1 LAKRWSRDPLDL
13 TWFFDESKPQ
23 ALQPEQMTGKL
34 YDELYTNSTGK
45 MNKPLFMVFLKRMRA
60 DHWLDHSDY
69 VKTILDLLAYEYRYK
84 VRIAYSDIDSAHGDE
99 KLKETFEVYTV
110 PQNFF
115 CKPTEGEVMCYEM
128 QALSI
133 TYKEIKNFID
143 EKYMDESFLKI
154 DKIDESGLNE
164 GFGVY

>member
-1 LAKRWSRDPLDL
+1 
-13 TWFFDESKPQ
+13 
-23 ALQPEQMTGKL
+23 
-34 YDELYTNSTGK
+34 
-45 MNKPLFMVFLKRMRA
+45 MVFLKRARA

-69 VKTILDLLAYEYRYK
+69 VKWVLNLLAYEYRYK
-84 VRIAYSDIDSAHGDE
+84 VRIAYSDIDSAFGDE

-115 CKPTEGEVMCYEM
+115 CKPTGSEVMCYEM

-133 TYKEIKNFID
+133 TYKEIKAFID
-143 EKYMDESFLKI
+143 EKYMDESFLNIKEI
-154 DKIDESGLNE
+154 DQSGLNE